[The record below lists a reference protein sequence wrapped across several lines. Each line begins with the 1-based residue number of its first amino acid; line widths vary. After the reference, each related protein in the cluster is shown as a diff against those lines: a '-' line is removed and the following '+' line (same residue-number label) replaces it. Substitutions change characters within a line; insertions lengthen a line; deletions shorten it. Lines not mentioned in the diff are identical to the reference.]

1 MTATTTT
8 ALPQQ
13 AAALAPSP
21 ARHVATSRPRRR
33 FKPHRSLLWAAA
45 IALGIFALAPMLGIV
60 SDAFKTKQ
68 ELYQTPPALIPAHPT
83 FDNFLY
89 VIGRGNFLAWL
100 GNSVLVSICTVVIGL
115 LIGIMAGYA
124 LSRFQ
129 FKGRL
134 LIVIGL
140 LATQMF
146 PSVLVIIPL
155 FNILSGLNLIDT
167 PWALVL
173 AQVSTSAP
181 LGVWLM
187 KTAFD
192 QVPKELDE
200 AARIDGCGPF
210 GAMWYAALPAARPG
224 VVAAGI
230 FIFIGA
236 WEEFTFALTFTNSD
250 ETRTL
255 PVGLSQLS
263 SAYEVSW
270 NQLAAMS
277 ILVAIPSIIL
287 FSFIQKWL
295 VTGNASGGV
304 KG

>member
-1 MTATTTT
+1 MTAATT
-8 ALPQQ
+8 A
-13 AAALAPSP
+13 APIRSIG
-21 ARHVATSRPRRR
+21 RRRETELRRPRRR
-33 FKPHRSLLWAAA
+33 FKPRRILLWVAAA
-45 IALGIFALAPMLGIV
+45 VISLFALIPMLGIV

-68 ELYQTPPALIPAHPT
+68 ELYQTPPAIIPAHPT
-83 FDNFLY
+83 WENFLY
-89 VIGRGNFLAWL
+89 VIGRGNFAAWL
-100 GNSVLVSICTVVIGL
+100 GNSVLVSLCTVAIGL
-115 LIGIMAGYA
+115 LIGVMAGYA

-129 FKGRL
+129 FKGKL
-134 LIVIGL
+134 VVVVGL

-155 FNILSGLNLIDT
+155 FNIVSGLNLIDT

-181 LGVWLM
+181 LGAWLM

-192 QVPKELDE
+192 QVPKEIDE
-200 AARIDGCGPF
+200 AARIDGCGAF
-210 GAMWYAALPAARPG
+210 GSMWYAALPAARPG

-230 FIFIGA
+230 FIFIGS

-250 ETRTL
+250 ENRTL

-270 NQLAAMS
+270 NELAAMS
-277 ILVAIPSIIL
+277 ILVAIPSIVL
-287 FSFIQKWL
+287 FGFIQKWL
-295 VTGNASGGV
+295 VAGNAAGGV

>member
-1 MTATTTT
+1 MTA
-8 ALPQQ
+8 AMP
-13 AAALAPSP
+13 AGGSP
-21 ARHVATSRPRRR
+21 RTPTRRR
-33 FKPHRSLLWAAA
+33 RMRPSRIGLWIGA
-45 IALGIFALAPMLGIV
+45 IALALFALLPMLGIV
-60 SDAFKTKQ
+60 SDAFKTRQ
-68 ELYQTPPALIPAHPT
+68 ELYQTPPALFPVNPT
-83 FDNFLY
+83 LENFAY
-89 VIGRGNFLAWL
+89 VVGRGNFLAWL
-100 GNSVLVSICTVVIGL
+100 GNSVLVSACTVAIGL
-115 LIGIMAGYA
+115 LIGVMAGYA
-124 LSRFQ
+124 LSRFA
-129 FKGRL
+129 FRGKIA
-134 LIVIGL
+134 IVIGL

-155 FNILSGLNLIDT
+155 FNIVAGLNLIDT

-173 AQVSTSAP
+173 AQVSSSAP
-181 LGVWLM
+181 LGAWLM

-200 AARIDGCGPF
+200 AARIDGCGQF
-210 GAMWYAALPAARPG
+210 GAMWRAALPAARPG

-230 FIFIGA
+230 FIFIGS

-277 ILVAIPSIIL
+277 ILVAIPSIVL
-287 FSFIQKWL
+287 FGFIQKWL
-295 VTGNASGGV
+295 VAGNATGGV

>member
-1 MTATTTT
+1 MTMTSTGPSLGRAS
-8 ALPQQ
+8 
-13 AAALAPSP
+13 AAQ
-21 ARHVATSRPRRR
+21 RMPRRR
-33 FKPHRSLLWAAA
+33 AWSRRKARTQVLLW
-45 IALGIFALAPMLGIV
+45 LGGVVLAVFALLPMLGVV
-60 SDAFKTKQ
+60 SDAFTSQ
-68 ELYQTPPALIPAHPT
+68 RELYANPGALFPT
-83 FDNFLY
+83 KPTLENFFY
-89 VIGRGNFLAWL
+89 VVGRGNFLAWL
-100 GNSVLVSICTVVIGL
+100 GNSVLVSLCTVAIGL
-115 LIGIMAGYA
+115 LIGVMAGYA
-124 LSRFQ
+124 LSRYQ
-129 FKGRL
+129 FRGKL
-134 LIVIGL
+134 VIIVGL

-146 PSVLVIIPL
+146 PSVLLIIPL
-155 FNILSGLNLIDT
+155 FNIVSGLNLIDT

-173 AQVSTSAP
+173 AQVSSSAP
-181 LGVWLM
+181 LGAWLM

-192 QVPKELDE
+192 QVPKEIDE
-200 AARIDGCGPF
+200 AARIDGCGQF

-230 FIFIGA
+230 FIFIGS

-277 ILVAIPSIIL
+277 LLVAIPSIVL
-287 FSFIQKWL
+287 FGFIQKWL
-295 VTGNASGGV
+295 VAGNATGGV

>member
-1 MTATTTT
+1 VTATAPVST
-8 ALPQQ
+8 APRVRI
-13 AAALAPSP
+13 PTE
-21 ARHVATSRPRRR
+21 RRKRRR
-33 FKPHRSLLWAAA
+33 PSRVLLWVAA
-45 IALGIFALAPMLGIV
+45 ILLAIFALVPMLGIV
-60 SDAFKTKQ
+60 SDAFKTRQ
-68 ELYQTPPALIPAHPT
+68 ELYQTPPSLIPLNPT
-83 FDNFLY
+83 FDNFVY
-89 VIGRGNFLAWL
+89 VVGRGNFLSWL
-100 GNSVLVSICTVVIGL
+100 GNSVLVSVCTVAIGL
-115 LIGIMAGYA
+115 LIGVMAGYA
-124 LSRFQ
+124 LSRFE
-129 FKGRL
+129 FRGKIA
-134 LIVIGL
+134 IVIGL

-155 FNILSGLNLIDT
+155 FNIVSGLNLIDT

-173 AQVSTSAP
+173 AQVSSSAP
-181 LGVWLM
+181 LGAWLM

-192 QVPKELDE
+192 QVPKEIDE
-200 AARIDGCGPF
+200 AARIDGCGQF
-210 GAMWYAALPAARPG
+210 AAMWYAALPAARPG

-250 ETRTL
+250 ENRTL

-277 ILVAIPSIIL
+277 ILVAIPSIVL
-287 FSFIQKWL
+287 FSVIQKWL
-295 VTGNASGGV
+295 VAGNAAGGV

>member
-1 MTATTTT
+1 MTATTITPSSRT
-8 ALPQQ
+8 ATASKPQQ
-13 AAALAPSP
+13 AMP
-21 ARHVATSRPRRR
+21 ATRRR
-33 FKPHRSLLWAAA
+33 PSWRIKPHRVLLWVAA
-45 IALGIFALAPMLGIV
+45 IVLGIFALAPLLGIV

-68 ELYQTPPALIPAHPT
+68 ELYQTPPAIIPAHPT

-100 GNSVLVSICTVVIGL
+100 GNSVLVSICTVAIGL
-115 LIGIMAGYA
+115 LIGVMAGYA

-129 FKGRL
+129 FRGRL
-134 LIVIGL
+134 VIVIGL

-155 FNILSGLNLIDT
+155 FNIVSGLNLIDT

-200 AARIDGCGPF
+200 AARLDGCGPF

-277 ILVAIPSIIL
+277 ILVAIPSIVL